1 MSLYR
6 CNLDLRCALV
16 LLSLL
21 VSTTT
26 WPSITSLIRQALVTG
41 VEVEGG
47 VQDGVASFKRIPFA
61 R

>member
-1 MSLYR
+1 MRLYR

-41 VEVEGG
+41 GEVEGG